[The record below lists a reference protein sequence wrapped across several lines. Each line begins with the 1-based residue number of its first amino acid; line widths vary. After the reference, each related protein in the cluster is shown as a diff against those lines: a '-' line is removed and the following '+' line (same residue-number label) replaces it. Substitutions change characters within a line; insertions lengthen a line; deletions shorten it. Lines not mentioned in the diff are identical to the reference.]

1 MLSRHDMEKELL
13 VSFSE
18 LSDAEEAFKKKNSRV
33 FWLSLGD
40 KNTKFFI
47 KK

>member
-18 LSDAEEAFKKKNSRV
+18 LSAAEEA
-33 FWLSLGD
+33 SL
-40 KNTKFFI
+40 KLI
-47 KK
+47 KYHLCTSEVGRIQLVAAR